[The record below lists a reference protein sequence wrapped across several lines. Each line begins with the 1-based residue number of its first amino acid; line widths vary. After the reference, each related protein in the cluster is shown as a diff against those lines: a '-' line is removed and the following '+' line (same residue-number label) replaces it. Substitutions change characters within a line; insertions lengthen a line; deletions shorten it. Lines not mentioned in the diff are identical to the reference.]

1 MLCKVPEESDE
12 EFGRSVKELVP
23 TEKLCGGFRMLV
35 LGYSCS

>member
-1 MLCKVPEESDE
+1 MLYEVLENIDE

-23 TEKLCGGFRMLV
+23 REKLCGGFRMLV